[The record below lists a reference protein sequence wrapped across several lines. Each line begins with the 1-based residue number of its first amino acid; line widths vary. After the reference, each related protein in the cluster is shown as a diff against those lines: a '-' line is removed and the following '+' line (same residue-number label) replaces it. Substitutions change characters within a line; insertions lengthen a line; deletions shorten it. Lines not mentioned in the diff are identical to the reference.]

1 MEPDK
6 IVNLLNDLF
15 KKDPS
20 MVVSLLSA
28 TFPTNNE
35 VLKDYDIKLSKNGY
49 IEFGILSLLN
59 KIIEHTGK
67 RISFIYDVDINNTFV
82 PKEFK
87 LKNIKQ

>member
-1 MEPDK
+1 MNADQ
-6 IVNLLNDLF
+6 IVQLLNDLF

-20 MVVSLLSA
+20 MVVSLLSS
-28 TFPTNNE
+28 TFPTNAE

-59 KIIEHTGK
+59 KIIESSGK
-67 RISFIYDVDINNTFV
+67 RIAFVYDIDINNTFI

-87 LKNIKQ
+87 LKDI